1 MMIQRVRTRGWLA
14 LWALLSSALLSACG
28 GAPRPSGVMS
38 QAELAVRDAERSKAP
53 QYAALELQM
62 ARENLDQAKQA
73 MQRKEY
79 EAARRMAEKA
89 LVESQLAE
97 EKALAASTREAAE
110 DLRKS
115 IESLRDEISRA
126 STSR

>member
-1 MMIQRVRTRGWLA
+1 
-14 LWALLSSALLSACG
+14 
-28 GAPRPSGVMS
+28 
-38 QAELAVRDAERSKAP
+38 
-53 QYAALELQM
+53 
-62 ARENLDQAKQA
+62 
-73 MQRKEY
+73 MQRKDY

-97 EKALAASTREAAE
+97 EKALAGSTREAAD

-126 STSR
+126 SQRR